1 MGALSQTL
9 NQTEQTVLQV
19 EELDSTA
26 RTKLDSVIS
35 DTRKLEGT
43 VQELLDQVEFMKN
56 SDIRGENH
64 TGCPLRAGVTSVPVG
79 PSSYS
84 SSLSGAAESITKYFL
99 QSQAA
104 GAHANASTVD
114 PGSPVEASSDL
125 RQLAEDKM
133 NQTGEEYLRKHAE
146 HAQRLD
152 DLAGELQTL
161 DLSQISHK
169 VGGPRCPQA
178 LVVYDQP
185 LKHRCW
191 SGSYRSVAVHP
202 RVRTLA
208 PPLPVEV
215 WAAWTLK
222 VGPSVEVKD
231 AMVS

>member
-1 MGALSQTL
+1 MGALSQML

-64 TGCPLRAGVTSVPVG
+64 IRCPLWAGSISVPV

-84 SSLSGAAESITKYFL
+84 FSLFPGAADSITKYFL

-104 GAHANASTVD
+104 DARANASTVD
-114 PGSPVEASSDL
+114 PGSPVETSSDL
-125 RQLAEDKM
+125 RQLTEDRM
-133 NQTGEEYLRKHAE
+133 NQTGEEFLRKHAE

-161 DLSQISHK
+161 DLSETSHK
-169 VGGPRCPQA
+169 VGGPRPSRT
-178 LVVYDQP
+178 QP
-185 LKHRCW
+185 LMFTA
-191 SGSYRSVAVHP
+191 S
-202 RVRTLA
+202 L
-208 PPLPVEV
+208 
-215 WAAWTLK
+215 
-222 VGPSVEVKD
+222 
-231 AMVS
+231 